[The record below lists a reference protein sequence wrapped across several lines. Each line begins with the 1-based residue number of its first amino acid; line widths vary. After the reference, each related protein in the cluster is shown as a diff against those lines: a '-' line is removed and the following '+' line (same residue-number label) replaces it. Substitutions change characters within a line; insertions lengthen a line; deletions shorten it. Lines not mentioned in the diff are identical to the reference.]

1 MKKLLLTILIIGI
14 LPVIIVAQKYDKE
27 KQQMVK
33 QQIVDRGIKDT
44 KVIAAMKDVDR
55 HVYVPKNYRDMAYSD
70 RPLPIGNGQTI
81 SQPYIVA
88 LMTELL
94 ELEEGE
100 KVLEIGTGSGYQAAV
115 LSHITSEVYSI
126 EIIEELAEQAKDNL
140 QKQGYDSI
148 KLKIGD
154 GYKGWEEYAP
164 FDAIIVTCA
173 PSDIPEP
180 LKEQLAEGGRM
191 VIPIGDKFIQ
201 ELVLFEKKN
210 GELEKQEISSVRFVP
225 MLDGSGKKY

>member
-191 VIPIGDKFIQ
+191 IIPIGDKFIQ

>member
-1 MKKLLLTILIIGI
+1 MKKLLLTILIIGL
-14 LPVIIVAQKYDKE
+14 LPVIVVAQKYDRE

-33 QQIVDRGIKDT
+33 QQIVDRGIKDP

-70 RPLPIGNGQTI
+70 RPLPIGDGQTI

-88 LMTELL
+88 LMTESL
-94 ELEEGE
+94 ELEEGD

-115 LSHITSEVYSI
+115 LSHITSEIYSI
-126 EIIEELAEQAKDNL
+126 EIIEELAEEAKENL

>member
-1 MKKLLLTILIIGI
+1 MKKLLLTILIIGL
-14 LPVIIVAQKYDKE
+14 LPVIVVAQKYDRE

-33 QQIVDRGIKDT
+33 QQIVDRGIKDP

-70 RPLPIGNGQTI
+70 RPLPIGDGQTI

-115 LSHITSEVYSI
+115 LSHITSEIYSI
-126 EIIEELAEQAKDNL
+126 EIIEELAEEAKENL

>member
-1 MKKLLLTILIIGI
+1 MKKLLLTVLIMGFIPLI
-14 LPVIIVAQKYDKE
+14 VVAQRYDKE

-33 QQIVDRGIKDT
+33 NQIIDRGIKDS

-55 HVYVPKNYRDMAYSD
+55 HVYVPENYRDMAYSD

-126 EIIEELAEQAKDNL
+126 EIIEELAKEAKKNL
-140 QKQGYDSI
+140 QKQGYNNI
-148 KLKIGD
+148 KLKTGD
-154 GYKGWEEYAP
+154 GYKGWEKYAP
-164 FDAIIVTCA
+164 FDAIIVTAA
-173 PSDIPEP
+173 PSDIPKP

-191 VIPIGDKFIQ
+191 VIPVGGQFIQ
-201 ELVLFEKKN
+201 ELVLLEKKN
-210 GELEKQEISSVRFVP
+210 GELKKQEISAVRFVP
-225 MLDGSGKKY
+225 MLDESGKKY

>member
-1 MKKLLLTILIIGI
+1 MKKLLLTILIIGL
-14 LPVIIVAQKYDKE
+14 LPVIVVAQKYDRE

-33 QQIVDRGIKDT
+33 QQIVDRGIKDP

-191 VIPIGDKFIQ
+191 IIPIGDKFIQ

>member
-1 MKKLLLTILIIGI
+1 MKKLLLTILIIGL
-14 LPVIIVAQKYDKE
+14 LPVIVVAQKYDRE

-33 QQIVDRGIKDT
+33 QQIVDRGIKDP

-70 RPLPIGNGQTI
+70 RPLPIGDGQTI

-88 LMTELL
+88 LMTESL
-94 ELEEGE
+94 ELEEGD

-115 LSHITSEVYSI
+115 LSHITSEIYSI
-126 EIIEELAEQAKDNL
+126 EIIEELAEEAKENL

-154 GYKGWEEYAP
+154 GYKGWGEYAP

-201 ELVLFEKKN
+201 ELVLLKKKN

>member
-55 HVYVPKNYRDMAYSD
+55 HFYVPKNYRDMAYSD